1 MCIRRRDSAGDH
13 EGRSPSPSS
22 TSSPSSSAFV
32 LRSTEKAG
40 GADRGAGGRAG
51 GRAGA
56 EPAALSLLR
65 RRSLSQRLARARSV
79 RTQTYNYV
87 LGVSSLWLL
96 WPAGHGCYRAF
107 VGEDGSALALL
118 LTAAAIVT
126 AFVSAAM
133 WQNKRPGSKL
143 FKADIA
149 AACTTMLLL
158 VLRSS
163 FGDCRPVTLAGKL
176 AFPALVAVPWT
187 VTCVASAR
195 SLHLLAFV
203 SHNAFR
209 YVGCWWTYYSLEA
222 RERSFLFTF
231 VFFSV
236 MYAVHIAF
244 SIYVAERRMRIR
256 EQAHVCT
263 ERYAKGCAELVAY
276 VAACAAAHTLY
287 NRYGHGGGPY

>member
-13 EGRSPSPSS
+13 EGRSSSPSS

-40 GADRGAGGRAG
+40 GLDRRAGRARG
-51 GRAGA
+51 
-56 EPAALSLLR
+56 EPAELSLLR

-107 VGEDGSALALL
+107 VGEDESALALL
-118 LTAAAIVT
+118 LTASAIVT

-149 AACTTMLLL
+149 AACATMLLL
-158 VLRSS
+158 ILRSS

-209 YVGCWWTYYSLEA
+209 YVGC
-222 RERSFLFTF
+222 
-231 VFFSV
+231 
-236 MYAVHIAF
+236 
-244 SIYVAERRMRIR
+244 
-256 EQAHVCT
+256 
-263 ERYAKGCAELVAY
+263 
-276 VAACAAAHTLY
+276 
-287 NRYGHGGGPY
+287 GGRTTRWRPGSGPSCSHSSSSR